1 MEIIKVRV
9 PESGQI
15 REFKVSPEMFQGKQV
30 WRVTFDDGSEE
41 IVGLDDHDSWQQ
53 LEGSN
58 LDAALVTELG
68 KAIEGSQGE
77 NRL

>member
-30 WRVTFDDGSEE
+30 WRVVLDDDSEE
-41 IVGLDDHDSWQQ
+41 IVGLDDHDTWRQ
-53 LEGSN
+53 LEGTN
-58 LDAALVTELG
+58 LDPALVDELG
-68 KAIEGSQGE
+68 KAIEGSQGTK
-77 NRL
+77 L